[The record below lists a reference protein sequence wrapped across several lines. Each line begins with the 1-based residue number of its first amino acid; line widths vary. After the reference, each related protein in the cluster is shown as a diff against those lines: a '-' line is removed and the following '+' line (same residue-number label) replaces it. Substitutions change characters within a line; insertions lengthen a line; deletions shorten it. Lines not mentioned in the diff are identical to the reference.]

1 MKWKNKKKIGIF
13 LAAVLLVVA
22 AASYTVL
29 IEPALEQEE
38 WVYLETS
45 VEQGDIRVGVTESGS
60 LEFGVTTQLYDLDL
74 DVSDDEDDDEDEDE
88 SEEEE
93 AEKYLRIESVNIV
106 VGERISEGDIL
117 FTFTEDSIAGVRRLL
132 ESHKTE
138 KEITLAETQSE
149 YNLEALAAKQSYNL
163 SVTSQEVAETK
174 YNAQI
179 TTVQN
184 ETDQLVAEWENL
196 QLELSFCQNKLTEA
210 LEDFTEIEEAYL
222 EAKETLEQIGTDK
235 DLVYI
240 NHMSKYESAKSQWE
254 SAKEQIEQY
263 QKEIQDYTTNITEYQ
278 EKIEAS
284 NARVSVDALDAKQV
298 YEEANLSG
306 NIASNVYSNSL
317 ATLQSTVTEAEDE
330 VEKAAK
336 QLEEFENFVGDGNVY
351 AENAGIVTEISYEAG
366 DYLIT
371 SGPLLSYATSAEMT
385 VTVDVAQE
393 DVVSLSVGDSVEVTF
408 AAYEDEIYEGIIS
421 SITTTS
427 TSEHATT
434 VSYPVLITI
443 KGDTSKLYG
452 GMTADVTFITEE
464 LKDVTYVSK
473 NAIVSENNKTYVY
486 TDGAGD
492 NKELKEVTT
501 GLSNGIN
508 IQIIDGLTEGDI
520 IYIASIVTDNASDTK
535 EEGTDGTNED
545 NRGDNERMPE
555 NNNDLSTD
563 AVPNIGMS
571 GDGTSGGGMP
581 QMGGE

>member
-13 LAAVLLVVA
+13 LAAVLLVVTA
-22 AASYTVL
+22 ATYTVL
-29 IEPALEQEE
+29 IKPTLEQEE
-38 WVYLETS
+38 WVYLETN

-74 DVSDDEDDDEDEDE
+74 DVSEEDDEDDDEDESD
-88 SEEEE
+88 EEET
-93 AEKYLRIESVNIV
+93 EKYLRIESVNIV
-106 VGERISEGDIL
+106 VGERISEGDVL

-210 LEDFTEIEEAYL
+210 LEDFTEIEGAYL

-240 NHMSKYESAKSQWE
+240 NHMSKYESAKAQWE

-284 NARVSVDALDAKQV
+284 NARISVDALDAKQV

-306 NIASNVYSNSL
+306 NIASSVYSNSL

-336 QLEEFENFVGDGNVY
+336 QLEEFEN
-351 AENAGIVTEISYEAG
+351 
-366 DYLIT
+366 L
-371 SGPLLSYATSAEMT
+371 
-385 VTVDVAQE
+385 
-393 DVVSLSVGDSVEVTF
+393 
-408 AAYEDEIYEGIIS
+408 
-421 SITTTS
+421 
-427 TSEHATT
+427 
-434 VSYPVLITI
+434 
-443 KGDTSKLYG
+443 
-452 GMTADVTFITEE
+452 
-464 LKDVTYVSK
+464 
-473 NAIVSENNKTYVY
+473 
-486 TDGAGD
+486 
-492 NKELKEVTT
+492 
-501 GLSNGIN
+501 
-508 IQIIDGLTEGDI
+508 
-520 IYIASIVTDNASDTK
+520 
-535 EEGTDGTNED
+535 
-545 NRGDNERMPE
+545 
-555 NNNDLSTD
+555 
-563 AVPNIGMS
+563 
-571 GDGTSGGGMP
+571 
-581 QMGGE
+581 